1 MAESAIA
8 ESEKGIPF
16 SRGGY
21 LLLSG
26 SQKGSEVCGREGAQ
40 RVMLS
45 PIMGSRGGR
54 GTFGSKLVR
63 GGGGRDEGLAGA
75 VHSAALHVAS
85 LAQTLCPP
93 RSRLP
98 LCVGLGTEEPSFAE
112 KFIDIADGWSSLS
125 T

>member
-45 PIMGSRGGR
+45 PIMGSRGGEGNVR
-54 GTFGSKLVR
+54 FQAGSRRWGK
-63 GGGGRDEGLAGA
+63 G
-75 VHSAALHVAS
+75 
-85 LAQTLCPP
+85 
-93 RSRLP
+93 
-98 LCVGLGTEEPSFAE
+98 
-112 KFIDIADGWSSLS
+112 
-125 T
+125 